1 MKARRQAQGLADK
14 WAPPHN
20 PPCPCSCT
28 QESHGSCYR
37 EHWNLETPCPPLRQE
52 EMEGDKAG
60 AEGPP
65 RGVDPRKVNSLGKE
79 AKTF

>member
-20 PPCPCSCT
+20 PPCPCSSP
-28 QESHGSCYR
+28 QENHRPWYR
-37 EHWNLETPCPPLRQE
+37 EHWNLKTLCPGPGQE
-52 EMEGDKAG
+52 GTEGEKVG
-60 AEGPP
+60 AEGAP
-65 RGVDPRKVNSLGKE
+65 RGVDPRKVDSLGKE